1 MKKNEWNITLWY
13 IYQNK
18 LDKACFQNDMVYGDF
33 KDLLRRTASDRVLR
47 YKVFDKKLASLID
60 KWCC

>member
-1 MKKNEWNITLWY
+1 MKKNERNINSWY

>member
-47 YKVFDKKLASLID
+47 YKVFDKKLASLTD